1 MAPFVTAGLYSPA
14 WSSSS
19 LKSQVFPQILDG
31 GNLKAIHLLAAFLL
45 VQVASTL
52 LLIVKLT
59 QSYMRDLPPVP
70 RGLPVIGNVLHGADQ
85 EWLALSQC
93 KDDFGG
99 TPYL

>member
-19 LKSQVFPQILDG
+19 LKSQILDG
-31 GNLKAIHLLAAFLL
+31 GNLKATHLLAAFLL

-52 LLIVKLT
+52 WLTVKLI
-59 QSYMRDLPPVP
+59 QSYMRDIPPVT
-70 RGLPVIGNVLHGADQ
+70 RGLPIIGNVLHGADQ
-85 EWLALSQC
+85 EWLASLQC